1 MDVLDLEVC
10 RNRPGGI
17 DRRRRDN
24 DDNNERLVH
33 VQHRESKK
41 NRHRHEHASEKEA
54 APIVQILATTDAD
67 RSYLDHVLQCVEDL
81 GIDTQAVYYDPE
93 TTSKDLAVKRMIVK
107 GVQAVIVIEPG
118 YELKDIADLQVF
130 ERTDDTKDSNVR
142 FDGTCGCDV
151 LCASIT

>member
-1 MDVLDLEVC
+1 MDVIDLEVC

-24 DDNNERLVH
+24 DDNERSVH
-33 VQHRESKK
+33 VQHHRESKK
-41 NRHRHEHASEKEA
+41 SRHRNEHPSKQEEA
-54 APIVQILATTDAD
+54 TAIVQILATTDAD
-67 RSYLDHVLQCVEDL
+67 RSYVDHVLKCVEDL
-81 GIDTQAVYYDPE
+81 GIDTKAVYYEPE
-93 TTSKDLAVKRMIVK
+93 TTPKDLAVKRMIVK

-142 FDGTCGCDV
+142 FDGTCV
-151 LCASIT
+151 

>member
-41 NRHRHEHASEKEA
+41 NRHRHEHPSEKEA